1 MIIPDSTTFDQRTL
15 TLLLEHDPLVQRS
28 RAFFALFD
36 WSVIPEPV
44 LDPTQPGKRPHPQSA
59 YVKAFLL
66 KIEEG
71 FASCTQL
78 RRFLLEHPL
87 LVLELGFR
95 PVLNRDLPYGFDV
108 GKTVP
113 TARWL
118 RAKQQGLPQPVL
130 QSLLGATVRDLRE
143 EIPGLGEVIALD
155 VTHIYAFVRE
165 NNKRAYVKDRY
176 DKHRQPRGDR
186 DCKVGVKKSTNKE
199 QADGTKKE
207 EKEYLW
213 GYGSGV
219 VSATDP
225 VYGDVVLAEYTLP
238 FNENDITY
246 FFPLYIRTVA
256 TLGFFPTHFTADAA
270 FDAWYVYE
278 VMAHRHGMAA
288 IPLNQHG
295 HPESRRALD
304 GVPLC
309 EKGLRMHPTY
319 QFSHTY
325 GYCSQR
331 FRCPLLFPEPTGQ
344 TCDHAQFGK
353 GKGCVK
359 DLNWELGGQMR
370 VTLDRDGPLYH
381 AVYDQRTST
390 ERINSQSKELGI
402 KRPKVRNGDS
412 IRTLNTLT
420 YLVINARALRRVRD
434 LNASLLTTPV
444 RLVA

>member
-1 MIIPDSTTFDQRTL
+1 MSIPDSTTFDQL
-15 TLLLEHDPLVQRS
+15 TMRKLLAHDPSVQRYG
-28 RAFFALFD
+28 AFFALFD
-36 WSVIPEPV
+36 WSVVPEPAI
-44 LDPTQPGKRPHPQSA
+44 DPSQAGKRPHPPSA

-66 KIEEG
+66 KVEEG
-71 FASCTQL
+71 FATCTQL

-87 LVLELGFR
+87 LVLALGFR

-118 RAKQQGLPQPVL
+118 RHQQQVLPQAVL
-130 QSLLGATVRDLRE
+130 QRLLGATVRDLRE
-143 EIPGLGEVIALD
+143 EIPGLGEVVAFD
-155 VTHIYAFVRE
+155 VTHIYAWVKE
-165 NNKRAYVKDRY
+165 NNPRTYVKERY
-176 DKHRQPRGDR
+176 DKAHQPRGDR

-199 QADGTKKE
+199 QADGSKKE

-219 VSATDP
+219 VSATAAL
-225 VYGDVVLAEYTLP
+225 YGDVVLAEYTQP

-256 TLGFFPTHFTADAA
+256 TLGFFPTHLAADAA

-278 VMAHRHGMAA
+278 VMAHRHGIAA
-288 IPLNQHG
+288 IPLNAHG
-295 HPESRRALD
+295 HPESRRAPD

-331 FRCPLLFPEPTGQ
+331 FRCPLLFPAATGQ
-344 TCDHAQFGK
+344 TCDHAQFAK

-390 ERINSQSKELGI
+390 ERINSQSKELGL
-402 KRPKVRNGDS
+402 KRPKVRNSNS
-412 IRTLNTLT
+412 IRNLNTLT
-420 YLVINARALRRVRD
+420 YLVINARALQRVRA
-434 LNASLLTTPV
+434 LNACLLTTQ
-444 RLVA
+444 LGKSA